1 MAMGVLIGG
10 LVLANGFYLE
20 AYRLDA
26 IAKAMLTLG
35 TGWLMY
41 GLIIRRLP
49 LKLPRLFEQ
58 FDNLIGT
65 MSLMLTLL
73 FWMVLA

>member
-1 MAMGVLIGG
+1 M
-10 LVLANGFYLE
+10 
-20 AYRLDA
+20 
-26 IAKAMLTLG
+26 AKAILTLG
-35 TGWLMY
+35 AGWLVY
-41 GLIIRRLP
+41 WLVIRRVP
-49 LKLPRLFEQ
+49 LKLPPMMEQ